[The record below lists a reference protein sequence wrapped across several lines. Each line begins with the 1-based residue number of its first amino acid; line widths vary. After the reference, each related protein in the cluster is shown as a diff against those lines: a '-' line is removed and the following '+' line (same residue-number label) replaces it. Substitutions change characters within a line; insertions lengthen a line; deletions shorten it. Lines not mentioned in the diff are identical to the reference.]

1 MIYRKTN
8 HYLGE
13 LDDITFVV
21 ILTRY
26 LGKWVFCWHK
36 RRKSFEN
43 PGGHVEKGETP
54 MQAAKRELYEETG
67 ITDCELIP
75 LWDYEQP
82 WDDGVN
88 KNNGRFFMALVRKL
102 GELPES
108 EMERIELFDE
118 VPENFTYDREDAKKD
133 FKMAE
138 NMLKAWEKEAPDR
151 SGLSDE
157 EKEFLL
163 NSYGEEYGPEA
174 GPWNLSPE
182 GKYLEYEITAFFEE
196 NFEVKPDHK
205 ICNIGIGVGSWDR
218 YLAYRLPS
226 GSLTSID
233 IDDVCCKQLGL
244 RLANEKNPSRVIVV
258 NSDVMAF
265 EGHDGEFDIVTMIG
279 SARQESGLYE
289 EIINK
294 VISLVKPGGC
304 LYYHTLDDNED
315 YDIFNK
321 ICLSNHALI
330 DKYAS
335 DDKYGIS
342 SKFFKVVH
350 K

>member
-26 LGKWVFCWHK
+26 RDKWVFCWHK

-82 WDDGVN
+82 WDDGVH

-102 GELPES
+102 GVLPES
-108 EMERIELFDE
+108 EMERIEMFDE

-138 NMLKAWEKEAPDR
+138 NMLKAWEKEA
-151 SGLSDE
+151 SD
-157 EKEFLL
+157 
-163 NSYGEEYGPEA
+163 
-174 GPWNLSPE
+174 
-182 GKYLEYEITAFFEE
+182 
-196 NFEVKPDHK
+196 
-205 ICNIGIGVGSWDR
+205 
-218 YLAYRLPS
+218 
-226 GSLTSID
+226 
-233 IDDVCCKQLGL
+233 Q
-244 RLANEKNPSRVIVV
+244 
-258 NSDVMAF
+258 
-265 EGHDGEFDIVTMIG
+265 
-279 SARQESGLYE
+279 
-289 EIINK
+289 
-294 VISLVKPGGC
+294 
-304 LYYHTLDDNED
+304 
-315 YDIFNK
+315 
-321 ICLSNHALI
+321 
-330 DKYAS
+330 
-335 DDKYGIS
+335 
-342 SKFFKVVH
+342 
-350 K
+350 